1 MKTIKFIITAL
12 FLMSVFAGAALKAQ
26 IVFPPDTMQLT
37 RGEKGWIDY
46 CSRCHNMSTP
56 KESTDDQWQTSFT
69 HMQEL
74 ASISDDLVKDIIAY
88 LQASNDENI
97 NN

>member
-37 RGEKGWIDY
+37 RGEKAG
-46 CSRCHNMSTP
+46 
-56 KESTDDQWQTSFT
+56 
-69 HMQEL
+69 
-74 ASISDDLVKDIIAY
+74 
-88 LQASNDENI
+88 
-97 NN
+97 